1 MALLKAWPKSSL
13 NLLVFAVMLSG
24 APGIT
29 WIEPLDPVIT
39 PGGNLS
45 VNCSTDCDQPQFI
58 GLETQL
64 VKTQVD
70 NGTRW
75 KVFLLRNITQ
85 DSLLYCFAN
94 CFENTQMTHSTTV
107 TVIQSPEPVNLE
119 PLPRWILMGQNFS
132 LRCQV
137 WGGKPRQNLTMA
149 LFRGPQELSRQA
161 VSEQGPGK
169 AAEVTFTA
177 TASREDHGVNF
188 SCRAELDLRAR
199 GLGLY
204 QKSSAPMELH
214 TFALGTPRLIVPKHL
229 EVGKKETVSCE
240 IDKLFPVENAQIHL
254 SLGGRSLSPT
264 VVRGQ
269 DMLRA
274 TAIVIIAEG
283 EKEGQREL
291 TCNVTLA
298 DHDREVQE
306 NLTVYKSRRDPVPIV
321 MGVLLALGLA
331 AMAGAIA
338 TLCLW
343 QNLRKG
349 SYQPQTLPLQDRTPM
364 ETPETGPKGPSPVAS
379 A

>member
-1 MALLKAWPKSSL
+1 KLLIKGWWLPVGGGDYS
-13 NLLVFAVMLSG
+13 VFAG

-29 WIEPLDPVIT
+29 WIEPPDLVIT

-75 KVFLLRNITQ
+75 KVFLLKNITQ
-85 DSLLYCFAN
+85 DTLLHCFAN
-94 CFENTQMTHSTTV
+94 CFGDAQMIYSTTV
-107 TVIQSPEPVNLE
+107 TVIQPPEPVTLE
-119 PLPRWILMGQNFS
+119 SLPQWIPVGQNFS

-137 WGGKPRQNLTMA
+137 WSGKPRKNLTMA
-149 LFRGPQELSRQA
+149 LLRGPQELSRQA
-161 VSEQGPGK
+161 VSEQDPGK
-169 AAEVTFTA
+169 AAEVTFTV

-188 SCRAELDLRAR
+188 SCRAGLDLRAQ

-204 QKSSAPMELH
+204 QKSSSIP
-214 TFALGTPRLIVPKHL
+214 TSLGAPRLLAPKLL
-229 EVGKKETVSCE
+229 EVGKKETLRCD

-254 SLGGRSLSPT
+254 SLGGRNLNTT
-264 VVRGQ
+264 VIRDQ

-274 TAIVIIAEG
+274 TAIVVIAEG
-283 EKEGQREL
+283 EKEGQWEL

-298 DHDREVQE
+298 DQNRQVQE
-306 NLTVYKSRRDPVPIV
+306 NLTVYKSPRDPVPIV

-343 QNLRKG
+343 QNLRKS

-364 ETPETGPKGPSPVAS
+364 EGPEMGP
-379 A
+379 